1 MFLLLEMLAMLL
13 FPVLQAPR
21 CHMVLQALLAPCSW
35 ALHSSSTGSSLCSC
49 RHHQLS
55 LLWRI
60 LALGSC
66 TSCRADASAPL
77 LPAVLTAVPT
87 WLPGSGNIRAF
98 QPWAPEAVPTMATGK
113 PPQRRIAWP
122 QLPARGQGVIW
133 ILPPESWSP
142 LPEWSPPRAGCGPAW
157 PPPSC
162 LSKST
167 FERGVEN
174 RGHLV
179 ADKS

>member
-1 MFLLLEMLAMLL
+1 MLL

-21 CHMVLQALLAPCSW
+21 CHMVLRALLAPCSW

-87 WLPGSGNIRAF
+87 WLPGSGNIRAL